1 MAIDSH
7 KIVNLAQLR
16 EIYPA
21 AKGRAKQKQLDALE
35 KHSMRFIELSP
46 FVVMSTNNK
55 SGKLDAS
62 PRGGQPGFVKTWN
75 ENTILLPDAAGNNR
89 LDSLE
94 NILATS
100 QVGLLFMIPGVDETL
115 RVNGQAT
122 ISTDPQLIA
131 MFADEPKT
139 PISILVIKVEEA
151 FLHCAKAFMRANL
164 WSTDAQIKR
173 SEMPTMGQMLK
184 EQLQSEQPAESQEDM
199 IKRYRSL
206 IE

>member
-1 MAIDSH
+1 M
-7 KIVNLAQLR
+7 VNLTQLR
-16 EIYPA
+16 EVYPV

-46 FVVMSTNNK
+46 FVVISTSDK

-62 PRGGQPGFVKTWN
+62 PRGGRPGFVKIQN
-75 ENTILLPDAAGNNR
+75 ENIILLPDAAGNNR

-94 NILATS
+94 NILATG
-100 QVGLLFMIPGVDETL
+100 QAGLLFMIPGVDETL

-122 ISTDPQLIA
+122 ISTAPQLIA
-131 MFADEPKT
+131 MFSDEPKT
-139 PISILVIKVEEA
+139 PISVLLVKVEEV

-164 WSTDAQIKR
+164 WSGDAQIER
-173 SEMPTMGQMLK
+173 NEMPTMGQMLK
-184 EQLQSEQPAESQEDM
+184 EQLNSEQPAESQEDM